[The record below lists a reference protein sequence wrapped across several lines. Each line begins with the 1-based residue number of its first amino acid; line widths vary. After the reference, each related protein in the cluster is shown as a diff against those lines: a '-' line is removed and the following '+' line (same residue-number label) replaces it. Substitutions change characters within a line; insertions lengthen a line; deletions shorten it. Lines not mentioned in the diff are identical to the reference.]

1 MARLRSFLN
10 HSKRARS
17 AAALL
22 FVSAA
27 LVCMWTLR
35 TEPLAAQAALERGTV
50 NQLSQAMRARIAV
63 SYTKT
68 GRTIPAYHCRH
79 APEGCE
85 TRLSTF
91 AQYLV
96 DAGTQHGIDPWLM
109 AAMAFKE
116 SGFNPFALGSL
127 GELGILQI
135 NPGRRDAKQVRFIRD
150 EWYRRRCRKE
160 PGACQREVIEH
171 AAQLISRSLERCE
184 RDVKD
189 ALGLYNT
196 GRCGGNDRYAK
207 RILAERDELLKAAGL
222 AAGKASAV
230 VVASSK

>member
-1 MARLRSFLN
+1 MARLRSFLTPF
-10 HSKRARS
+10 ALG
-17 AAALL
+17 ALIACAALL
-22 FVSAA
+22 APERS
-27 LVCMWTLR
+27 
-35 TEPLAAQAALERGTV
+35 QAESGNDRDTV
-50 NQLSQAMRARIAV
+50 YQLSQAMRARIAV

-96 DAGTQHGIDPWLM
+96 EAGTQHGIDPWLM

-160 PGACQREVIEH
+160 PGACQREVVDH
-171 AAQLISRSLERCE
+171 AAQLLKRSLNRCE
-184 RDVKD
+184 SDVKD

-207 RILAERDELLKAAGL
+207 RILEERQELLKAAGVTPKADRL
-222 AAGKASAV
+222 ALASPR
-230 VVASSK
+230 S

>member
-1 MARLRSFLN
+1 MALLRIFLSTSSHAHRN
-10 HSKRARS
+10 VALALALAAL
-17 AAALL
+17 AAAW
-22 FVSAA
+22 VG
-27 LVCMWTLR
+27 LR
-35 TEPLAAQAALERGTV
+35 PEPLAAQPGNDGDTV
-50 NQLSQAMRARIAV
+50 YQLSQAMRARIAV

-79 APEGCE
+79 APEGCDA
-85 TRLSTF
+85 RLSTF

-96 DAGTQHGIDPWLM
+96 DAGTRRGIDPWLM

-135 NPGRRDAKQVRFIRD
+135 NPGRRDAKTVRFIRD

-160 PGACQREVIEH
+160 PGACQREVVDH
-171 AAQLISRSLERCE
+171 AAEVLSRTLERCA

-189 ALGLYNT
+189 ALGAYNT

-207 RILAERDELLKAAGL
+207 RILAEREELLKAAGL
-222 AAGKASAV
+222 AGTPRAV
-230 VVASSK
+230 VVASSR

>member
-1 MARLRSFLN
+1 M
-10 HSKRARS
+10 
-17 AAALL
+17 
-22 FVSAA
+22 
-27 LVCMWTLR
+27 
-35 TEPLAAQAALERGTV
+35 
-50 NQLSQAMRARIAV
+50 LSQAMRERISV
-63 SYTKT
+63 SYNQKS
-68 GRTIPAYHCRH
+68 GKTIPAYHCRH

-85 TRLSTF
+85 ERLSTF

-96 DAGTQHGIDPWLM
+96 EAGSRHKVDPWLL

-135 NPGRRDAKQVRFIRD
+135 NPGRRDAKTVRFIRD
-150 EWYRRRCRKE
+150 EWYRKRCRRE
-160 PGACQREVIEH
+160 PGACQREVVDH
-171 AAQLISRSLERCE
+171 AAQLISRSIERCE

-207 RILAERDELLKAAGL
+207 RILQERDELLKAAGVTS
-222 AAGKASAV
+222 KEPV
-230 VVASSK
+230 IVASGRR